1 MNKRA
6 ARILILFLVFAASVG
21 VFTHL
26 MDKKRGECDVK
37 KKSTKKNCCG

>member
-26 MDKKRGECDVK
+26 KAQTAER
-37 KKSTKKNCCG
+37 